1 MIKLLD
7 IKKGLTTLLK
17 SKFNYKVHFD
27 NVEKSSEPYFYV
39 EMMPRNKTVDEI
51 LTDKSIQIDIMLV
64 LIPDEYGRIKRSVL
78 YDTADTLDG
87 LIRPVFHI
95 KDRYIT
101 ILESHTRFVDEI
113 LHYVFYLDFAD
124 CLTDKES
131 SAIMYDL
138 MQTLELNLK

>member
-1 MIKLLD
+1 MIRLLD
-7 IKKGLTTLLK
+7 IKKSLAALLK
-17 SKFNYKVHFD
+17 SKFDYKVHFD

-39 EMMPRNKTVDEI
+39 EMMPRHKTVDEI

-64 LIPDEYGRIKRSVL
+64 LIPDEHGQIKRSVL
-78 YDTADTLDG
+78 YDASDTLDS
-87 LIRPVFHI
+87 LIRPVFQI

-101 ILESHTRFVDEI
+101 VLESHTRFVDEI
-113 LHYVFYLDFAD
+113 LHYVFNLDFTD

>member
-1 MIKLLD
+1 MIRLLD
-7 IKKGLTTLLK
+7 IKKSLVALLK

-27 NVEKSSEPYFYV
+27 NVEKSNEPYFYV
-39 EMMPRNKTVDEI
+39 DMMPRHKTVDEI

-64 LIPDEYGRIKRSVL
+64 LIPDECGRIKRSVL
-78 YDTADTLDG
+78 YDASDTLDN
-87 LIRPVFHI
+87 LIRPVF
-95 KDRYIT
+95 KVQDRYIT

-113 LHYVFYLDFAD
+113 LHYVFSLDFTD